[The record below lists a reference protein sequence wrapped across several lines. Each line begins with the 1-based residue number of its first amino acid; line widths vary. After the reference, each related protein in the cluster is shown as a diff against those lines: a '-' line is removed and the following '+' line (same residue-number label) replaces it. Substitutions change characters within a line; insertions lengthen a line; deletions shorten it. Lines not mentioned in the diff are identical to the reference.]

1 MEAPAGPKRPNR
13 VRPAGPADIPEML
26 RVINA
31 AFRVED
37 FFVTGDRTSADDL
50 TDRMARPGAALLVAE
65 RPDGR
70 GLAGAV
76 YVELRKRVGFFGMLA
91 VDPAEQGQ
99 GHGRVLIEA
108 VEEYCREA
116 GCSAVEIEVV
126 NLREELP
133 AFYLKMGYAATGE
146 APFTKLDQLT
156 RPAHMILM
164 RKPIGLS
171 R

>member
-1 MEAPAGPKRPNR
+1 
-13 VRPAGPADIPEML
+13 ML

-37 FFVTGDRTSADDL
+37 FFVTGDRTSAEDL
-50 TDRMARPGAALLVAE
+50 TDRMARPGASLLVAQ

-76 YVELRKRVGFFGMLA
+76 YVELRGSIGFFGMLA

-108 VEEYCREA
+108 VEEYCRKA
-116 GCSAVEIEVV
+116 GCSTIEIEVV

-133 AFYLKMGYAATGE
+133 AFYLKMGYVATGE
-146 APFTKLDQLT
+146 AAFTKLDKLT
-156 RPAHMILM
+156 RPAHMIVM
-164 RKPIGLS
+164 RRPIGLP